1 VGKIIIEIDTFPKP
15 TMMNLSTNRRLGL
28 VYLFIREIPSL
39 DKSNEALRV
48 GRIGLQPV
56 KEWKDPGIAGFG
68 MTERCKRMPDEECDI
83 DADR

>member
-1 VGKIIIEIDTFPKP
+1 VGKIIIETDVLPKR

-56 KEWKDPGIAGFG
+56 KEWKDRGLPGL
-68 MTERCKRMPDEECDI
+68 E
-83 DADR
+83 